1 MRIFAKLF
9 DTYTI
14 RAKILVAL
22 VFMAFANVAFADSE
36 SLQKLFKE
44 YNVSK
49 DKQEYINKECNKEVL
64 KDNFKDLSK
73 IEQIYKFEVA
83 RIDCEVNNLGEV
95 LGSTQGILASLNY
108 GYDEYDKLL
117 NKYYKLYRAEVKKQN
132 KTTPTGAFSHEPNI
146 QNIKKGQK
154 GQDTLLEEQR
164 AWLKLRDSYEA
175 YIKAHHAHIYDING
189 GGTIYSIHTS
199 NARLGF
205 LKMRVNELFSRY
217 LMMITDGGVEFDSI
231 FGSNVDGDI

>member
-1 MRIFAKLF
+1 MGIFIRLFKTHIKAKFLIPLAF
-9 DTYTI
+9 I
-14 RAKILVAL
+14 
-22 VFMAFANVAFADSE
+22 AFANMAFADSE

-49 DKQEYINKECNKEVL
+49 DKQEYIKKQCDMANFDFNP
-64 KDNFKDLSK
+64 KDKQ
-73 IEQIYKFEVA
+73 ERIYLFETTQ
-83 RIDCEVNNLGEV
+83 IDCWVQNLGEV

-108 GYDEYDKLL
+108 GYNEYDKLL
-117 NKYYKLYRAEVKKQN
+117 NKYYKLYRTEVKKQN
-132 KTTPTGAFSHEPNI
+132 KTTQTGAFSHEPSI
-146 QNIKKGQK
+146 QSGKN

-175 YIKAHHAHIYDING
+175 YTKAHHAHIYDING
-189 GGTIYSIHTS
+189 GGTIYSIHAS

-217 LMMITDGGVEFDSI
+217 LMMITDGGVGFDSI
-231 FGSNVDGDI
+231 FGCKLDDGDI

>member
-1 MRIFAKLF
+1 MSIFTQLF
-9 DTYTI
+9 KTHI
-14 RAKILVAL
+14 KILMPLA
-22 VFMAFANVAFADSE
+22 FMAFANMAFADSE

-49 DKQEYINKECNKEVL
+49 DKQEYIKKQCDMAHFDFNPKNKQ
-64 KDNFKDLSK
+64 
-73 IEQIYKFEVA
+73 EQTYLFETTQ
-83 RIDCEVNNLGEV
+83 IDCEVQHLGEV

-108 GYDEYDKLL
+108 GYNEYDKLL
-117 NKYYKLYRAEVKKQN
+117 NKYYKLYRTELKKKG

-146 QNIKKGQK
+146 QNIKKGQN

-175 YIKAHHAHIYDING
+175 YIQKHHAHIYDING
-189 GGTIYSIHTS
+189 GGTIYSIEAS

-231 FGSNVDGDI
+231 FGCKLDDGDI

>member
-1 MRIFAKLF
+1 MPLA
-9 DTYTI
+9 
-14 RAKILVAL
+14 
-22 VFMAFANVAFADSE
+22 FMAFANVAFADSE
-36 SLQKLFKE
+36 SLQELFNE
-44 YNVSK
+44 YNVGK

-73 IEQIYKFEVA
+73 IEQIYEFEVA

-175 YIKAHHAHIYDING
+175 YIQKHHAHIYDING
-189 GGTIYSIHTS
+189 GGTIYSIEAS

-205 LKMRVNELFSRY
+205 LKMRVDELFSRY
-217 LMMITDGGVEFDSI
+217 LMMITDGGVGFDSL
-231 FGSNVDGDI
+231 FGCNVDGDI

>member
-1 MRIFAKLF
+1 MSVTKVG
-9 DTYTI
+9 
-14 RAKILVAL
+14 AKILVAL
-22 VFMAFANVAFADSE
+22 AFMAFANVAFADSE

-108 GYDEYDKLL
+108 GYNGYDKLL

-132 KTTPTGAFSHEPNI
+132 KTTPTGAFSHEPSI
-146 QNIKKGQK
+146 QSGKN

-175 YIKAHHAHIYDING
+175 YTKAHHAHIYDING
-189 GGTIYSIHTS
+189 GGTIYSIEAS

-205 LKMRVNELFSRY
+205 LKMRVDELFSRY
-217 LMMITDGGVEFDSI
+217 LMMITDGSVEFDSLL
-231 FGSNVDGDI
+231 FGCKVYDGDI